1 MELKP
6 RRFVQSFAAGALLA
20 GSLAAGPLHA
30 QGRIIEDVVASEQRG
45 YVSVTLLFSCSM
57 RYMSHTPATDGEA
70 LQVRFSAAPDCGRT
84 TASEPP
90 PLLAGAV
97 GYVRSVDV
105 VRPYGSDVEV
115 RIGWSKPETF
125 VLTPSMDGRLLR
137 VRLLRTETPQVT
149 VKEMPQGVSTYAV
162 NLVSSTTP
170 FTPEALAS
178 AAQTAGARTYV
189 SETVVDDQRWYRLR
203 AGPFVNEAAAK
214 KALANSRGEFPKAW
228 VAISDDDT
236 LNATGI
242 PAGVATVT
250 STGPQPNASMTPDE
264 IRQTLAQAK
273 DAFRHKDYARAI
285 PLLTQ
290 VTQQPEYPQRAD
302 AQEMLALARERS
314 GQVAHAKAEYEDY
327 LQRYPTGDGSIRVR
341 KRLQALAWATRPGR
355 NGTTGS
361 DADESP
367 WRVYGGF
374 SQIYRQDQSHIES
387 GLAVSDLTTQDALLN
402 DVSLVARRH
411 GERFD
416 LTTRASAGYSYDMLA
431 DGPGSQSRVTMLF
444 AEFADRIA
452 GWYARLGRQAGGA
465 AGLMGTFDGMQA
477 GYQLWPRL
485 RVNGFFGFPVDST
498 RAAPDS
504 SRKFVGIS
512 ADVGTLANAW
522 DLSFYAVDQQ
532 YSGVTDRQAV
542 GTEVRYFRPGIT
554 LVGLAD
560 FDIHYST
567 LNTALLLGTF
577 ALPARWTLNFNVDHR
592 KSPGLS
598 TRNAMI
604 GQPVRRFDELF
615 GMYSPQQIEQL
626 ALDRTSESRTY
637 SMGVSR
643 PFGERWQWSLDA
655 SSMTLGSTRESGGIA
670 ATPSSGTDTAVSTQA
685 LGYGLFGRG
694 DVTSLGLQYQTGDSA
709 QMLSLGVGTQLP
721 IGQRWRVGPR
731 LRLDQRKLESDRS
744 TSFTY
749 SPALR
754 AEMRGKH
761 LTFEMEGG
769 AEIGSRDVGTSSED
783 ASRYYFS
790 LGYRY
795 DF

>member
-90 PLLAGAV
+90 PLLAGAM
-97 GYVRSVDV
+97 GFVRSVDV

-367 WRVYGGF
+367 WRIYGGF

-452 GWYARLGRQAGGA
+452 GWYARLGRQAGGT

-485 RVNGFFGFPVDST
+485 RVNGFFGLPVDST
-498 RAAPDS
+498 RAGPDS
-504 SRKFVGIS
+504 SRKFVGVS

-744 TSFTY
+744 TSFVY

-761 LTFEMEGG
+761 LTFEVEGG

>member
-1 MELKP
+1 MRSGL
-6 RRFVQSFAAGALLA
+6 RLLLAAGAVLCNMA
-20 GSLAAGPLHA
+20 VTPLWA

-70 LQVRFSAAPDCGRT
+70 LQVRFSAGPDCGRT
-84 TASEPP
+84 TASEPQ
-90 PLLAGAV
+90 PLLAGAA
-97 GYVRSVDV
+97 GFVRSVDV
-105 VRPYGSDVEV
+105 VRPFGSEVQV
-115 RIGWSKPETF
+115 RIGWLKSETF
-125 VLTPSMDGRLLR
+125 VLTPSIDGRLLR

-149 VKEMPQGVSTYAV
+149 VKEMPQGASTYAV
-162 NLVSSTTP
+162 NLVSSNTP
-170 FTPEALAS
+170 FTPEDLA
-178 AAQTAGARTYV
+178 AAARTVGTRTYV
-189 SETVVDDQRWYRLR
+189 SETVVDEQRWYRLR

-214 KALANSRGEFPKAW
+214 QALANSRSEFPKAW

-236 LNATGI
+236 LNEIGI
-242 PAGVATVT
+242 PSGVATVR
-250 STGPQPNASMTPDE
+250 STAQQANASMTPDE
-264 IRQTLAQAK
+264 IKQTLARAR
-273 DAFRHKDYARAI
+273 DAFRHKNYATAI

-290 VTQQPEYPQRAD
+290 LTQQPEFPEREN
-302 AQEMLALARERS
+302 AQEMLAIARERS

-327 LQRYPTGDGSIRVR
+327 LQRYPTGDGSTRVR
-341 KRLQALAWATRPGR
+341 KRLQTLAWATRPGR
-355 NGTTGS
+355 AGSTGS
-361 DADESP
+361 DGDESP

-374 SQIYRQDQSHIES
+374 SQIYRRDQSHIES
-387 GLAVSDLTTQDALLN
+387 GLAVSDRTTQDALLS

-416 LTTRASAGYSYDMLA
+416 FTTRASAGYSYDMLA
-431 DGPGSQSRVTMLF
+431 DGPGSQSRVSLLF

-452 GWYARLGRQAGGA
+452 GWYARLGRQAGGS

-498 RAAPDS
+498 REGPDS
-504 SRKFVGIS
+504 ERKFVGIS

-522 DLSFYAVDQQ
+522 DFSFYAVDQQ

-554 LVGLAD
+554 MVGLAD
-560 FDIHYST
+560 FDVHYST
-567 LNTALLLGTF
+567 LNTVLLLGTF
-577 ALPARWTLNFNVDHR
+577 ALPARWTLNLNLDHR

-615 GMYSPQQIEQL
+615 GLYSIQQIEQL
-626 ALDRTSESRTY
+626 ALDRTSESTMY
-637 SMGVSR
+637 SAGVSR

-655 SSMTLGSTRESGGIA
+655 STMTLGSTPESGGVA

-685 LGYGLFGRG
+685 MGYGLFGRG
-694 DVTSLGLQYQTGDSA
+694 DVTSLGLQYQTGEIS

-721 IGQRWRVGPR
+721 IGERWRVGPR

-744 TSFTY
+744 TSLVY

-761 LTFEMEGG
+761 LTFEVEGG
-769 AEIGSRDVGTSSED
+769 AEIGSRDLGTSSED

>member
-90 PLLAGAV
+90 PLLAGAM
-97 GYVRSVDV
+97 GFVRSVDV

-498 RAAPDS
+498 RAGPDS
-504 SRKFVGIS
+504 SRRFVGIS

-769 AEIGSRDVGTSSED
+769 AEIGSRDVGTSSEE

>member
-411 GERFD
+411 GERFE

-452 GWYARLGRQAGGA
+452 GWYARLGRQAGGT

-498 RAAPDS
+498 RAGPDS
-504 SRKFVGIS
+504 SRRFVGIS

-769 AEIGSRDVGTSSED
+769 AEIGSRDVGTSSEE

>member
-1 MELKP
+1 MRL
-6 RRFVQSFAAGALLA
+6 RVQLTLAAGAVLA
-20 GSLAAGPLHA
+20 NLAATPLWA
-30 QGRIIEDVVASEQRG
+30 QGRIVEDVVASEQRG

-70 LQVRFSAAPDCGRT
+70 LQVRFAAGPDCGRT
-84 TASEPP
+84 SASEPQ
-90 PLLAGAV
+90 PLLAGAA
-97 GYVRSVDV
+97 GFVRSVDV
-105 VRPYGSDVEV
+105 VRPFGSEVQV

-125 VLTPSMDGRLLR
+125 VLTPSIDGRLLR
-137 VRLLRTETPQVT
+137 VRLLRAETPQVT
-149 VKEMPQGVSTYAV
+149 VKEMPQGTSTYAV
-162 NLVSSTTP
+162 NLASSTTP
-170 FTPEALAS
+170 FPPDALT
-178 AAQTAGARTYV
+178 AAAKTVGARTYV
-189 SETVVDDQRWYRLR
+189 SETVVDEQRWYRLR

-214 KALANSRGEFPKAW
+214 QALANSRGEFPKAW
-228 VAISDDDT
+228 VAISDDAT
-236 LNATGI
+236 LNEIGT
-242 PAGVATVT
+242 PTGVATVR
-250 STGPQPNASMTPDE
+250 STAPPVNASLTPDE
-264 IRQTLAQAK
+264 IKRTLAQAK
-273 DAFRHKDYARAI
+273 DAFRHKDYATAI

-290 VTQQPEYPQRAD
+290 ITQQPEFPQRAD

-327 LQRYPTGDGSIRVR
+327 LQRYPTGDGSTRVR
-341 KRLQALAWATRPGR
+341 KRLQALAWASRPGR
-355 NGTTGS
+355 SGSAGS
-361 DADESP
+361 DEGESP

-387 GLAVSDLTTQDALLN
+387 GLAVSDLTTQNALLS

-416 LTTRASAGYSYDMLA
+416 FTTRASAGYSYDMLA
-431 DGPGSQSRVTMLF
+431 DGPGSESRVTMLF
-444 AEFADRIA
+444 AEFADRVA
-452 GWYARLGRQAGGA
+452 GWYARLGRQAGGS

-498 RAAPDS
+498 REGPDS
-504 SRKFVGIS
+504 ERKFVGVS

-554 LVGLAD
+554 MVGLAD

-567 LNTALLLGTF
+567 LNTVLLLGTF
-577 ALPARWTLNFNVDHR
+577 ALPARWTLNLNLDHR

-615 GMYSPQQIEQL
+615 GLFSPQEIEQL
-626 ALDRTSESRTY
+626 ALDRTSESRVY
-637 SMGVSR
+637 SVGVSR
-643 PFGERWQWSLDA
+643 PVGERWQWSLDA
-655 SSMTLGSTRESGGIA
+655 STMTLGSTRESGGVA

-685 LGYGLFGRG
+685 MGYGLFGRG
-694 DVTSLGLQYQTGDSA
+694 DVTSLGLQYQTGETS

-721 IGQRWRVGPR
+721 IGERWRVGPR

-744 TSFTY
+744 TSLVY

-761 LTFEMEGG
+761 LTFEVEGG
-769 AEIGSRDVGTSSED
+769 AEIGSRDLGTSSED

>member
-1 MELKP
+1 MRLC
-6 RRFVQSFAAGALLA
+6 VQLVFAASAVLCN
-20 GSLAAGPLHA
+20 LAATPLWA

-45 YVSVTLLFSCSM
+45 YVSVTLLFSCSL
-57 RYMSHTPATDGEA
+57 RYLSHTPATDGEA
-70 LQVRFSAAPDCGRT
+70 VQVRFSAGPDCGRA
-84 TASEPP
+84 TASEPRP
-90 PLLAGAV
+90 MLAGAA
-97 GYVRSVDV
+97 GYVRSIDL
-105 VRPYGSDVEV
+105 VRPFGSDVQV
-115 RIGWSKPETF
+115 LIGWSRSETF

-137 VRLLRTETPQVT
+137 VRLLRAESPQVT
-149 VKEMPQGVSTYAV
+149 VKELPQGVSTYAV
-162 NLVSSTTP
+162 NLASSTTP
-170 FTPEALAS
+170 FPPEALA
-178 AAQTAGARTYV
+178 AAAKTVGARTYV
-189 SETVVDDQRWYRLR
+189 SETVVDEQRWYRLR

-214 KALANSRGEFPKAW
+214 QALANSRGEFPKAW

-236 LNATGI
+236 LNEVGTPSGM
-242 PAGVATVT
+242 ATVR
-250 STGPQPNASMTPDE
+250 STAPQVNASMTPDE
-264 IRQTLAQAK
+264 TKQALAQAK
-273 DAFRHKDYARAI
+273 DAFRHKNYATAI

-290 VTQQPEYPQRAD
+290 LTQQPEFPQRAD

-327 LQRYPTGDGSIRVR
+327 LQRYPTGDGATRVR
-341 KRLQALAWATRPGR
+341 KRLQALAWAARPGR
-355 NGTTGS
+355 DGS
-361 DADESP
+361 QGGDGDESP

-387 GLAVSDLTTQDALLN
+387 GLASSDLTTQNALLT

-416 LTTRASAGYSYDMLA
+416 FTTRASAGYGYDMLS
-431 DGPGSQSRVTMLF
+431 DGPGSQSRVSLLF
-444 AEFADRIA
+444 AEFTDRVA
-452 GWYARLGRQAGGA
+452 GWYARLGRQAGGSG
-465 AGLMGTFDGMQA
+465 GLMGTFDGMQA

-485 RVNGFFGFPVDST
+485 RVNGFFGYPVDST
-498 RAAPDS
+498 REGPDS
-504 SRKFVGIS
+504 ERKFVGVS

-554 LVGLAD
+554 VVGIAD

-567 LNTALLLGTF
+567 LNTVLLLGTF
-577 ALPARWTLNFNVDHR
+577 ALPARWTLNLNLDHR
-592 KSPGLS
+592 KSPGLA

-615 GMYSPQQIEQL
+615 GLYSPQQIEQL
-626 ALDRTSESRTY
+626 ALDRTAESQMY
-637 SMGVSR
+637 SAGVSR

-655 SSMTLGSTRESGGIA
+655 STMTLGSTRESGGVP

-694 DVTSLGLQYQTGDSA
+694 DVTSLGLQYQTGENA

-721 IGQRWRVGPR
+721 IGERWRVGPR
-731 LRLDQRKLESDRS
+731 LRLDQRKLDVDRS
-744 TSFTY
+744 TSLTY

-761 LTFEMEGG
+761 LTFEVEGG
-769 AEIGSRDVGTSSED
+769 AEIGSRDMGTISED
-783 ASRYYFS
+783 ATRYYFS

>member
-1 MELKP
+1 
-6 RRFVQSFAAGALLA
+6 
-20 GSLAAGPLHA
+20 
-30 QGRIIEDVVASEQRG
+30 
-45 YVSVTLLFSCSM
+45 
-57 RYMSHTPATDGEA
+57 
-70 LQVRFSAAPDCGRT
+70 
-84 TASEPP
+84 
-90 PLLAGAV
+90 
-97 GYVRSVDV
+97 
-105 VRPYGSDVEV
+105 
-115 RIGWSKPETF
+115 
-125 VLTPSMDGRLLR
+125 
-137 VRLLRTETPQVT
+137 
-149 VKEMPQGVSTYAV
+149 V
-162 NLVSSTTP
+162 NLASSTTP
-170 FTPEALAS
+170 FPPDVLEA
-178 AAQTAGARTYV
+178 AAKTVGTRTYV
-189 SETVVDDQRWYRLR
+189 SETVVDEQRWYRLR

-214 KALANSRGEFPKAW
+214 QALANSRGRFPKAW

-236 LNATGI
+236 LNEVGT
-242 PAGVATVT
+242 PSGVATVR
-250 STGPQPNASMTPDE
+250 STAPRNNATMTPDE
-264 IRQTLAQAK
+264 IKQALAHAK
-273 DAFRHKDYARAI
+273 DAFRRKNYATAI
-285 PLLTQ
+285 PLLMQ
-290 VTQQPEYPQRAD
+290 LTQQPEFPQRAD
-302 AQEMLALARERS
+302 AHEMLALARERS

-327 LQRYPTGDGSIRVR
+327 LQRYPTGDGSTRVR

-355 NGTTGS
+355 NGTTGN
-361 DADESP
+361 DEAESP
-367 WRVYGGF
+367 WRIYGGF
-374 SQIYRQDQSHIES
+374 SQIYRRDQSQIES
-387 GLAVSDLTTQDALLN
+387 GLASSDLTTQDAVLS

-416 LTTRASAGYSYDMLA
+416 FTTRASAGYSYDMLE
-431 DGPGSQSRVTMLF
+431 DGPGSQSRVTMLV
-444 AEFADRIA
+444 AEVADRVA
-452 GWYARLGRQAGGA
+452 GWYARLGRQAGGS

-498 RAAPDS
+498 REGPDS
-504 SRKFVGIS
+504 NRRFVGVS

-532 YSGVTDRQAV
+532 YAGVTDRQAV

-560 FDIHYST
+560 FDVHYGT

-577 ALPARWTLNFNVDHR
+577 ALPARWTLNFNIDQR

-615 GMYSPQQIEQL
+615 GMYSPQQIEQF
-626 ALDRTSESRTY
+626 ALDRTSTSSMY
-637 SMGVSR
+637 SAGVSR

-655 SSMTLGSTRESGGIA
+655 STMTLGSTRESGGVP
-670 ATPSSGTDTAVSTQA
+670 ATPASGTDTAISTQA

-709 QMLSLGVGTQLP
+709 EMVSLGLGTQLP

-731 LRLDQRKLESDRS
+731 LRLDQRKLEIDRS
-744 TSFTY
+744 TSLVY

-761 LTFEMEGG
+761 LTVEVEGG
-769 AEIGSRDVGTSSED
+769 AEIGSRDVGSSSED
-783 ASRYYFS
+783 SSRYFFS

>member
-1 MELKP
+1 MRLC
-6 RRFVQSFAAGALLA
+6 VQLVLTASTVLA
-20 GSLAAGPLHA
+20 NLAATPLWA
-30 QGRIIEDVVASEQRG
+30 QGRIVEDVVASEQRG
-45 YVSVTLLFSCSM
+45 YVSVTLLFGCSM
-57 RYMSHTPATDGEA
+57 RYVSHTPATDGDA
-70 LQVRFSAAPDCGRT
+70 VQIRFSAGPDCGRT
-84 TASEPP
+84 SASEPQ
-90 PLLAGAV
+90 PLLAGAA

-105 VRPYGSDVEV
+105 VRPFGSEV
-115 RIGWSKPETF
+115 QIRIGWSKPETF
-125 VLTPSMDGRLLR
+125 VLTPSIDGRLLR
-137 VRLLRTETPQVT
+137 VRLLRTEAPQVT
-149 VKEMPQGVSTYAV
+149 VTELPRGVSTYAV
-162 NLVSSTTP
+162 NLASSTTP
-170 FTPEALAS
+170 FTPDALA
-178 AAQTAGARTYV
+178 AAAKVVGTRTYV
-189 SETVVDDQRWYRLR
+189 SETVVDEQRWYRLR

-214 KALANSRGEFPKAW
+214 QALVNSRGEFPRAW

-236 LNATGI
+236 LNEVGT
-242 PAGVATVT
+242 PSGVATVR
-250 STGPQPNASMTPDE
+250 STAPQVNASLTPDE
-264 IRQTLAQAK
+264 IKRTLAQAR
-273 DAFRHKDYARAI
+273 DAFRHKDYATAI

-290 VTQQPEYPQRAD
+290 LTQQPEFPQRAD

-327 LQRYPTGDGSIRVR
+327 LQRYPTGDGSTRVR
-341 KRLQALAWATRPGR
+341 KRLQALAWASRPGR
-355 NGTTGS
+355 NGATGN
-361 DADESP
+361 DEDESP

-387 GLAVSDLTTQDALLN
+387 GLAVSDQTTQNALLT

-416 LTTRASAGYSYDMLA
+416 FTTRASAGYSYDMLN
-431 DGPGSQSRVTMLF
+431 DGPGSESRVTMMF
-444 AEFADRIA
+444 AEFADRVA
-452 GWYARLGRQAGGA
+452 GWYARLGRQAGGSG
-465 AGLMGTFDGMQA
+465 GLMGTFDGMQA

-485 RVNGFFGFPVDST
+485 RVNGFFGYPVDST
-498 RAAPDS
+498 REGPDQE
-504 SRKFVGIS
+504 RKFVGVS

-554 LVGLAD
+554 MVGLAD

-567 LNTALLLGTF
+567 LNTVLLLGTF
-577 ALPARWTLNFNVDHR
+577 TLPARWTLNLNLDHR

-615 GMYSPQQIEQL
+615 GLFSPQEIEQL
-626 ALDRTSESRTY
+626 ALDRTSESKMY
-637 SMGVSR
+637 SAGVSR
-643 PFGERWQWSLDA
+643 PLGERWQWSLDA
-655 SSMTLGSTRESGGIA
+655 STMTLGSTRESGGVA
-670 ATPSSGTDTAVSTQA
+670 ATPSSGTDTAVSTQVM
-685 LGYGLFGRG
+685 GYGLFGRG
-694 DVTSLGLQYQTGDSA
+694 DVTSLGLQYQTGESA
-709 QMLSLGVGTQLP
+709 QLLSLGVGTQLP
-721 IGQRWRVGPR
+721 IGERWRVGPR

-744 TSFTY
+744 TSLVY

-754 AEMRGKH
+754 VEMRGKH
-761 LTFEMEGG
+761 LTFEVEGG
-769 AEIGSRDVGTSSED
+769 AEIGTRDLGTSSED

>member
-1 MELKP
+1 MELSL
-6 RRFVQSFAAGALLA
+6 RRSLHAFAAGALLA
-20 GSLAAGPLHA
+20 GSLASGPLHA

-57 RYMSHTPATDGEA
+57 RYLSHTPATDGEA
-70 LQVRFSAAPDCGRT
+70 LQVRFSAGPDCGRS
-84 TASEPP
+84 TASEPQ
-90 PLLAGAV
+90 PLLAGAA

-115 RIGWSKPETF
+115 RIGWSRSETF
-125 VLTPSMDGRLLR
+125 VLTPSIDGRLLR
-137 VRLLRTETPQVT
+137 VRLLRTETPRVT

-162 NLVSSTTP
+162 NLASSTTP
-170 FTPEALAS
+170 FTPDAV
-178 AAQTAGARTYV
+178 AAAAKTVGTRTYV
-189 SETVVDDQRWYRLR
+189 SETVVDEQRWYRLR
-203 AGPFVNEAAAK
+203 AGPFVNEAAARQ
-214 KALANSRGEFPKAW
+214 ALANSRGEFPKAW

-236 LNATGI
+236 LNEIGI
-242 PAGVATVT
+242 PSGVATVR
-250 STGPQPNASMTPDE
+250 STAPQLNASMTPDE
-264 IRQTLAQAK
+264 IKQGLAQAK
-273 DAFRHKDYARAI
+273 DAFRHKNYATAI

-290 VTQQPEYPQRAD
+290 ITQQPEFPQRAD
-302 AQEMLALARERS
+302 AQEMLGLARERS

-327 LQRYPTGDGSIRVR
+327 LQRYPTGDGSTRVR
-341 KRLQALAWATRPGR
+341 KRLQTLAWATRPGR
-355 NGTTGS
+355 NGAAGG
-361 DADESP
+361 DGDESP

-374 SQIYRQDQSHIES
+374 SQIYRQDQSHIKS
-387 GLAVSDLTTQDALLN
+387 GLTSSDLTTQDALLN

-416 LTTRASAGYSYDMLA
+416 FTTRASAGYGYDMLA
-431 DGPGSQSRVTMLF
+431 DGPGSQSRVSMLF
-444 AEFADRIA
+444 AEFADRIV
-452 GWYARLGRQAGGA
+452 GWYARLGRQAGGS

-498 RAAPDS
+498 RQGPNS
-504 SRKFVGIS
+504 ERKFVGVS

-554 LVGLAD
+554 MVGLAD
-560 FDIHYST
+560 FDVHYST
-567 LNTALLLGTF
+567 LNTMLLLGTF
-577 ALPARWTLNFNVDHR
+577 ALPARWTLNLNLDHR

-615 GMYSPQQIEQL
+615 GLYTTQQIEQL
-626 ALDRTSESRTY
+626 ALDRTSESKMY
-637 SMGVSR
+637 SVGVSR

-655 SSMTLGSTRESGGIA
+655 STMTLGSTRESGGVA

-694 DVTSLGLQYQTGDSA
+694 DVTSLGLQYQTSARA

-721 IGQRWRVGPR
+721 IGERWRVGPR
-731 LRLDQRKLESDRS
+731 LRLDQRKLETDRS
-744 TSFTY
+744 TALVY

-761 LTFEMEGG
+761 LTFEVEGG
-769 AEIGSRDVGTSSED
+769 AEIGSRDMGTSTED

>member
-1 MELKP
+1 MHSRL
-6 RRFVQSFAAGALLA
+6 RNLLA
-20 GSLAAGPLHA
+20 ASAVLCNLAATPLWA

-45 YVSVTLLFSCSM
+45 YVSVTLLFSCSL
-57 RYMSHTPATDGEA
+57 RYLSHTPATDGEA
-70 LQVRFSAAPDCGRT
+70 VQVRFAAGPDCGRA
-84 TASEPP
+84 TASEPRP
-90 PLLAGAV
+90 MLAGAA
-97 GYVRSVDV
+97 GYVRSIDL
-105 VRPYGSDVEV
+105 VRPFGSDVQV
-115 RIGWSKPETF
+115 LIGWSRSETF

-137 VRLLRTETPQVT
+137 VRLLRTESPQVT
-149 VKEMPQGVSTYAV
+149 VKELPQGVSTYAV
-162 NLVSSTTP
+162 NLASSTTP
-170 FTPEALAS
+170 FPPEALA
-178 AAQTAGARTYV
+178 AAAKSVGARTYV
-189 SETVVDDQRWYRLR
+189 SETVVDEQRWYRLR

-214 KALANSRGEFPKAW
+214 QALANSRSEFPKAW

-236 LNATGI
+236 LNEVGTPSGM
-242 PAGVATVT
+242 ATVR
-250 STGPQPNASMTPDE
+250 STAPQVNASMTPDE
-264 IRQTLAQAK
+264 TKQALAQAK
-273 DAFRHKDYARAI
+273 DAFRHKNYATAI

-290 VTQQPEYPQRAD
+290 LTQQPEFPQRAD

-327 LQRYPTGDGSIRVR
+327 LQRYPTGDGAMRVR
-341 KRLQALAWATRPGR
+341 KRLQALAWAARPGR
-355 NGTTGS
+355 DGS
-361 DADESP
+361 QGGDGDESP

-387 GLAVSDLTTQDALLN
+387 GLASSDLTTQNALLT

-416 LTTRASAGYSYDMLA
+416 FTTRASAGYGYDMLS
-431 DGPGSQSRVTMLF
+431 DGPGNQSRVTLLF
-444 AEFADRIA
+444 AEFTDRVA
-452 GWYARLGRQAGGA
+452 GWYARLGRQAGGSG
-465 AGLMGTFDGMQA
+465 GLMGTFDGLQA
-477 GYQLWPRL
+477 GYQLWPKL
-485 RVNGFFGFPVDST
+485 RVNGFFGYPVDST
-498 RAAPDS
+498 REGPDS
-504 SRKFVGIS
+504 ERKFVGVS

-554 LVGLAD
+554 MVGLAD

-567 LNTALLLGTF
+567 LNTVLLLGTF
-577 ALPARWTLNFNVDHR
+577 ALPARWTLNLNLDHR

-615 GMYSPQQIEQL
+615 GLYTPQEIEQL
-626 ALDRTSESRTY
+626 ALDRTSESTMY
-637 SMGVSR
+637 SAGVSR

-655 SSMTLGSTRESGGIA
+655 SSMTLGSTRESSGVP

-694 DVTSLGLQYQTGDSA
+694 DVTSLGLQYQTGENA

-721 IGQRWRVGPR
+721 IGERWRVGPR
-731 LRLDQRKLESDRS
+731 LRLDQRKLDVDRS
-744 TSFTY
+744 TSLTY

-761 LTFEMEGG
+761 LTFEVEGG
-769 AEIGSRDVGTSSED
+769 AEIGSRDMGTISED
-783 ASRYYFS
+783 ATRYYFS

>member
-1 MELKP
+1 MRSGL
-6 RRFVQSFAAGALLA
+6 RLLLTA
-20 GSLAAGPLHA
+20 SAVLCNLAATPLWA

-57 RYMSHTPATDGEA
+57 RYMSHTPATDGDA
-70 LQVRFSAAPDCGRT
+70 LQVRFSAGPDCGPA
-84 TASEPP
+84 TASEPQ
-90 PLLAGAV
+90 PLLAGAA
-97 GYVRSVDV
+97 GYVRSIDV
-105 VRPYGSDVEV
+105 VRPFGSDVEV
-115 RIGWSKPETF
+115 RIGWSKSETF
-125 VLTPSMDGRLLR
+125 VLTPSINGRLLR

-162 NLVSSTTP
+162 NLASSTTP
-170 FTPEALAS
+170 FTPEALA
-178 AAQTAGARTYV
+178 AAAKTVGTRTYV
-189 SETVVDDQRWYRLR
+189 SETVVDEQRWYRLR

-214 KALANSRGEFPKAW
+214 QALANSRGEFPKAW

-236 LNATGI
+236 LNEIGT
-242 PAGVATVT
+242 PSGVATVR
-250 STGPQPNASMTPDE
+250 STAPQVNASMTPDE
-264 IRQTLAQAK
+264 IKQTRAQAK
-273 DAFRHKDYARAI
+273 DAFRHKNYATAI

-290 VTQQPEYPQRAD
+290 LTQQPEFPQRAE

-327 LQRYPTGDGSIRVR
+327 LQRYPTGDGSTRVR
-341 KRLQALAWATRPGR
+341 KRLQTLAWATRPGR
-355 NGTTGS
+355 GGSTGG
-361 DADESP
+361 DGDESP

-374 SQIYRQDQSHIES
+374 SQTYRQDQSHIES
-387 GLAVSDLTTQDALLN
+387 GLASSDLTTQNALLT

-416 LTTRASAGYSYDMLA
+416 FTTRASAGYGYDMLA
-431 DGPGSQSRVTMLF
+431 DGPGSQSRVTLLF

-452 GWYARLGRQAGGA
+452 GWYARLGRQSGGS

-485 RVNGFFGFPVDST
+485 RVNGFFGYPVDST
-498 RAAPDS
+498 REGPDS
-504 SRKFVGIS
+504 ERKFVGVS
-512 ADVGTLANAW
+512 ADIGTLANAW

-554 LVGLAD
+554 VVGLAD
-560 FDIHYST
+560 FDVHYST
-567 LNTALLLGTF
+567 LNTMLLLGTF
-577 ALPARWTLNFNVDHR
+577 ALPARWTLNLNLDHR
-592 KSPGLS
+592 KSPGLA

-615 GMYSPQQIEQL
+615 GLYTPQQIEQF
-626 ALDRTSESRTY
+626 ALDRTAESKMY
-637 SMGVSR
+637 SAGVSR

-655 SSMTLGSTRESGGIA
+655 SAMTLGSTRESGGVA
-670 ATPSSGTDTAVSTQA
+670 ATPSSGTDTAVSTQV

-694 DVTSLGLQYQTGDSA
+694 DVTSLGMQYQTGESA

-721 IGQRWRVGPR
+721 IGERWRVGPR
-731 LRLDQRKLESDRS
+731 LRLDQRKLDIDRS
-744 TSFTY
+744 TSLTY

-761 LTFEMEGG
+761 LTFEVEGG
-769 AEIGSRDVGTSSED
+769 AEIGSRDMGTISED
-783 ASRYYFS
+783 ATRYYFS

>member
-90 PLLAGAV
+90 PLLAGAM
-97 GYVRSVDV
+97 GFVRSVDV

-264 IRQTLAQAK
+264 IRQMLAQAK

-367 WRVYGGF
+367 WRIYGGF

-498 RAAPDS
+498 RAGPDS

>member
-1 MELKP
+1 MRPGL
-6 RRFVQSFAAGALLA
+6 RLLLA
-20 GSLAAGPLHA
+20 ASAVLCNLAAAPLWA

-45 YVSVTLLFSCSM
+45 YVSVSLLFSCTL
-57 RYMSHTPATDGEA
+57 RYLSHTPATDGEA
-70 LQVRFSAAPDCGRT
+70 VQVRFSAGPDCGRA

-90 PLLAGAV
+90 PLLAGAA
-97 GYVRSVDV
+97 GYVRSIDL
-105 VRPYGSDVEV
+105 VRPFGSDVQV
-115 RIGWSKPETF
+115 LIGWSRAETF

-137 VRLLRTETPQVT
+137 VRLLRAESPQVT
-149 VKEMPQGVSTYAV
+149 VKELPQGVSTYAV
-162 NLVSSTTP
+162 NLASSTTP
-170 FTPEALAS
+170 FAPEALA
-178 AAQTAGARTYV
+178 AAAKTVGARTYV
-189 SETVVDDQRWYRLR
+189 SETVVDEQRWYRLR

-214 KALANSRGEFPKAW
+214 QALANSRGEFPKAW

-236 LNATGI
+236 LNEIGT
-242 PAGVATVT
+242 PTGVATVR
-250 STGPQPNASMTPDE
+250 STAPQVNASMTPDE
-264 IRQTLAQAK
+264 IKQTMAQAK
-273 DAFRHKDYARAI
+273 DAFRHKNYATAI

-290 VTQQPEYPQRAD
+290 LTQQPEFPQRAD

-327 LQRYPTGDGSIRVR
+327 LQRYPTGGGATRVR
-341 KRLQALAWATRPGR
+341 KRLQALAWAARPGR
-355 NGTTGS
+355 DGAQGG
-361 DADESP
+361 DGDESP

-374 SQIYRQDQSHIES
+374 SQIYRQDQSHIEN
-387 GLAVSDLTTQDALLN
+387 GLASSDLTTQNALLT

-416 LTTRASAGYSYDMLA
+416 FTTRASAGYGYDMLS
-431 DGPGSQSRVTMLF
+431 DGPGSQSRVSLFF
-444 AEFADRIA
+444 AEMTDRIA
-452 GWYARLGRQAGGA
+452 GWYARLGRQAGGSGA
-465 AGLMGTFDGMQA
+465 LMGTFDGMQA
-477 GYQLWPRL
+477 GYQLWPKL

-498 RAAPDS
+498 LEGPDS
-504 SRKFVGIS
+504 ERKFVGVS

-522 DLSFYAVDQQ
+522 DFSFYAVDQQ

-554 LVGLAD
+554 VVGIAD

-567 LNTALLLGTF
+567 LNTMLLLGTF
-577 ALPARWTLNFNVDHR
+577 TLPARWTLNLNLDHR
-592 KSPGLS
+592 KSPGLA

-615 GMYSPQQIEQL
+615 GLYSPQQIEQL
-626 ALDRTSESRTY
+626 ALDRTAESQMY
-637 SMGVSR
+637 SAGVSR

-655 SSMTLGSTRESGGIA
+655 STMTLGSTRESGGVA
-670 ATPSSGTDTAVSTQA
+670 ATPASGTDTAISTQA

-694 DVTSLGLQYQTGDSA
+694 DVTSLGLQYQTGESS
-709 QMLSLGVGTQLP
+709 QVLSLGIGTQLP
-721 IGQRWRVGPR
+721 IGERWRVGPR
-731 LRLDQRKLESDRS
+731 LRLDQRKLEIDRS
-744 TSFTY
+744 TSLTY

-761 LTFEMEGG
+761 LTFEVEGG
-769 AEIGSRDVGTSSED
+769 AEFGSRDMGTLSED
-783 ASRYYFS
+783 TNRYYFS

>member
-1 MELKP
+1 M
-6 RRFVQSFAAGALLA
+6 
-20 GSLAAGPLHA
+20 
-30 QGRIIEDVVASEQRG
+30 
-45 YVSVTLLFSCSM
+45 
-57 RYMSHTPATDGEA
+57 
-70 LQVRFSAAPDCGRT
+70 
-84 TASEPP
+84 
-90 PLLAGAV
+90 
-97 GYVRSVDV
+97 
-105 VRPYGSDVEV
+105 
-115 RIGWSKPETF
+115 
-125 VLTPSMDGRLLR
+125 
-137 VRLLRTETPQVT
+137 
-149 VKEMPQGVSTYAV
+149 
-162 NLVSSTTP
+162 
-170 FTPEALAS
+170 
-178 AAQTAGARTYV
+178 
-189 SETVVDDQRWYRLR
+189 
-203 AGPFVNEAAAK
+203 
-214 KALANSRGEFPKAW
+214 
-228 VAISDDDT
+228 
-236 LNATGI
+236 
-242 PAGVATVT
+242 
-250 STGPQPNASMTPDE
+250 
-264 IRQTLAQAK
+264 
-273 DAFRHKDYARAI
+273 
-285 PLLTQ
+285 
-290 VTQQPEYPQRAD
+290 
-302 AQEMLALARERS
+302 
-314 GQVAHAKAEYEDY
+314 
-327 LQRYPTGDGSIRVR
+327 
-341 KRLQALAWATRPGR
+341 
-355 NGTTGS
+355 
-361 DADESP
+361 
-367 WRVYGGF
+367 
-374 SQIYRQDQSHIES
+374 
-387 GLAVSDLTTQDALLN
+387 TTQDAILS

-416 LTTRASAGYSYDMLA
+416 FTTRASAGYSYDMLA

-452 GWYARLGRQAGGA
+452 GWYARLGRQAGGS

-498 RAAPDS
+498 RAGPDS
-504 SRKFVGIS
+504 SRKFVGVS

-542 GTEVRYFRPGIT
+542 GTEVRYFRPGVT

-626 ALDRTSESRTY
+626 ALDRTSTSSMY
-637 SMGVSR
+637 SVGVSR

-655 SSMTLGSTRESGGIA
+655 SAMTLGSTRESGGVA
-670 ATPSSGTDTAVSTQA
+670 ATPSSGTDTAISTQA

-709 QMLSLGVGTQLP
+709 EMLSLGVGTQLP

-744 TSFTY
+744 TSFVY

-761 LTFEMEGG
+761 LTFEVEGG
-769 AEIGSRDVGTSSED
+769 AEIGSRDVGTDSED

>member
-1 MELKP
+1 MNSRL
-6 RRFVQSFAAGALLA
+6 RNLLAASALLCN
-20 GSLAAGPLHA
+20 LAATPAWA

-45 YVSVTLLFSCSM
+45 YVSVTLLFSCSL
-57 RYMSHTPATDGEA
+57 RYLSHTPATDGEA
-70 LQVRFSAAPDCGRT
+70 VQVRFSAGPDCGRA
-84 TASEPP
+84 TASEPRP
-90 PLLAGAV
+90 MLAGAA
-97 GYVRSVDV
+97 GYVRSIDL
-105 VRPYGSDVEV
+105 VRPFGSDVQV
-115 RIGWSKPETF
+115 LIGWSRTETF
-125 VLTPSMDGRLLR
+125 VLTPSMDGRQLR
-137 VRLLRTETPQVT
+137 VRLLRAESPQVT
-149 VKEMPQGVSTYAV
+149 VKELPQGVSTYAV
-162 NLVSSTTP
+162 NLASSTTP
-170 FTPEALAS
+170 FPPETLA
-178 AAQTAGARTYV
+178 AAAKTVGARTYV
-189 SETVVDDQRWYRLR
+189 SETVVDEQRWYRLR

-214 KALANSRGEFPKAW
+214 QALANSRGEFPKAW

-236 LNATGI
+236 LNEVGT
-242 PAGVATVT
+242 PSGVATVRPT
-250 STGPQPNASMTPDE
+250 APQLNASMTPDE
-264 IRQTLAQAK
+264 IKRTLAQAK
-273 DAFRHKDYARAI
+273 DAFRHKDYATAI

-290 VTQQPEYPQRAD
+290 LTQQPEFPQRAD

-327 LQRYPTGDGSIRVR
+327 LQRYPAGDGATRVR
-341 KRLQALAWATRPGR
+341 KRLQALAWAARPGR
-355 NGTTGS
+355 DGS
-361 DADESP
+361 QGGDGDESP

-374 SQIYRQDQSHIES
+374 SQIYRRDQSRIEN
-387 GLAVSDLTTQDALLN
+387 GLAVSDQTTQDALLS

-416 LTTRASAGYSYDMLA
+416 FTTRASAGYGYDMLA
-431 DGPGSQSRVTMLF
+431 DGPGSQSRVSLFF
-444 AEFADRIA
+444 AEMTDRVA
-452 GWYARLGRQAGGA
+452 GWYARLGRQAGGSGA
-465 AGLMGTFDGMQA
+465 LMGTFDGMQA
-477 GYQLWPRL
+477 GYQLWPKL

-498 RAAPDS
+498 LEGPDS
-504 SRKFVGIS
+504 ERKFVGVS

-554 LVGLAD
+554 VVGIAD

-567 LNTALLLGTF
+567 LNTMMLLGTF
-577 ALPARWTLNFNVDHR
+577 ALPARWTLNLNVDHR
-592 KSPGLS
+592 KSPGLA

-615 GMYSPQQIEQL
+615 GLYSPQQIEQL
-626 ALDRTSESRTY
+626 ALDRTAESQMY
-637 SMGVSR
+637 SAGVSR

-655 SSMTLGSTRESGGIA
+655 STMTLGSTRESGGVP
-670 ATPSSGTDTAVSTQA
+670 ATPSSGTDTAISTQA

-694 DVTSLGLQYQTGDSA
+694 DVTSLGLQYQTGENA

-721 IGQRWRVGPR
+721 IGERWRVGPR
-731 LRLDQRKLESDRS
+731 LRLDQRKLDVDRS
-744 TSFTY
+744 TSLTY

-761 LTFEMEGG
+761 LTFEVEGG
-769 AEIGSRDVGTSSED
+769 AEIGSRDMGTISED
-783 ASRYYFS
+783 ATRYYFS

>member
-1 MELKP
+1 MRL
-6 RRFVQSFAAGALLA
+6 RVQLTVAACAVLA
-20 GSLAAGPLHA
+20 NLAATPLWA
-30 QGRIIEDVVASEQRG
+30 QGRIVEDVVASEQRG

-57 RYMSHTPATDGEA
+57 RYLSHTPATDGEA
-70 LQVRFSAAPDCGRT
+70 LQVRFSAGPDCGRT
-84 TASEPP
+84 SASEPQ
-90 PLLAGAV
+90 PLLAGAA

-105 VRPYGSDVEV
+105 VRPFGSEVQV

-125 VLTPSMDGRLLR
+125 VLTPSIDGRLLR
-137 VRLLRTETPQVT
+137 VRLLRAETPQVT
-149 VKEMPQGVSTYAV
+149 VKEMPQGASTYAV
-162 NLVSSTTP
+162 NLASSTTP
-170 FTPEALAS
+170 FAPDALA
-178 AAQTAGARTYV
+178 AAAKVVGTRTYV
-189 SETVVDDQRWYRLR
+189 SETVVDEQRWYRLR
-203 AGPFVNEAAAK
+203 AGPFVNETAAK
-214 KALANSRGEFPKAW
+214 QALANSRGEFPKAW

-236 LNATGI
+236 LNEIGT
-242 PAGVATVT
+242 PTGVATVR
-250 STGPQPNASMTPDE
+250 STAPQVNASLTPDE
-264 IRQTLAQAK
+264 IKRTLAQAK
-273 DAFRHKDYARAI
+273 DAFRHKDYATAI

-290 VTQQPEYPQRAD
+290 ITQQPEFPQRAD

-327 LQRYPTGDGSIRVR
+327 LQRYPTGDGSTRVR
-341 KRLQALAWATRPGR
+341 KRLQALAWASRPGR
-355 NGTTGS
+355 SGSAGS
-361 DADESP
+361 DEDESP

-374 SQIYRQDQSHIES
+374 SQIYRQDQSRIES
-387 GLAVSDLTTQDALLN
+387 GLAVSDLTTQNALLS

-416 LTTRASAGYSYDMLA
+416 FTTRASAGYSYDMLA
-431 DGPGSQSRVTMLF
+431 DGPGSESRVTMMF

-452 GWYARLGRQAGGA
+452 GWSARLGRQAGGS
-465 AGLMGTFDGMQA
+465 AGLMGTFDGIQA

-498 RAAPDS
+498 REGPDS
-504 SRKFVGIS
+504 ERKFVGVS

-554 LVGLAD
+554 MVGLAD

-567 LNTALLLGTF
+567 LNTVLLLGTF
-577 ALPARWTLNFNVDHR
+577 ALPARWTLNLNLDHR

-604 GQPVRRFDELF
+604 GQPVRRFEELF
-615 GMYSPQQIEQL
+615 GLFSPQEIEQL
-626 ALDRTSESRTY
+626 ALDRTSESRVY
-637 SMGVSR
+637 SAGVSR

-655 SSMTLGSTRESGGIA
+655 STMTLGSTRESGGVA

-685 LGYGLFGRG
+685 MSYGLFGRG
-694 DVTSLGLQYQTGDSA
+694 DVTSLGLQYQTGETS

-721 IGQRWRVGPR
+721 IGERWRVGPR
-731 LRLDQRKLESDRS
+731 LRLDQRKLETDRS
-744 TSFTY
+744 TSLVY

-761 LTFEMEGG
+761 LTFEVEGG
-769 AEIGSRDVGTSSED
+769 AEIGSRDLGTSSED